1 MLTGFA
7 DSFSLYLFPNNKFDL
22 MRMVNYCLCRFPT
35 ATPVITTPTAD
46 AHLLLGKLLQL
57 ISLESVML
65 SFKVEE
71 VVEMKMHY
79 SKM

>member
-1 MLTGFA
+1 
-7 DSFSLYLFPNNKFDL
+7 
-22 MRMVNYCLCRFPT
+22 MRMVNYCLGRVNPGRV
-35 ATPVITTPTAD
+35 AITTPTAD
-46 AHLLLGKLLQL
+46 AHVLLGKLIQL

-79 SKM
+79 NKM